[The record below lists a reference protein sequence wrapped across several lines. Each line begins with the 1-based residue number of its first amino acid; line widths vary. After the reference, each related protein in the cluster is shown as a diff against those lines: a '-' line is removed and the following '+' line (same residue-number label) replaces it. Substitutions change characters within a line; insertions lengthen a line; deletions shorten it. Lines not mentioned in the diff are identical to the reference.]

1 MNFLFPN
8 TSFLSY
14 EMIQFF
20 SLFLLFFSFTHLSLF
35 LSLPFVLVF
44 SLNFHKLFFFYLIL
58 IHSLVVLL
66 LLTQFIFFDFI
77 LSFFPLTSAFLKL
90 NFILLFYELLHLSF
104 LTIKVEDFLVYL
116 WSYSLWLILL
126 RSHVD

>member
-1 MNFLFPN
+1 
-8 TSFLSY
+8 
-14 EMIQFF
+14 
-20 SLFLLFFSFTHLSLF
+20 
-35 LSLPFVLVF
+35 LPFVLVS